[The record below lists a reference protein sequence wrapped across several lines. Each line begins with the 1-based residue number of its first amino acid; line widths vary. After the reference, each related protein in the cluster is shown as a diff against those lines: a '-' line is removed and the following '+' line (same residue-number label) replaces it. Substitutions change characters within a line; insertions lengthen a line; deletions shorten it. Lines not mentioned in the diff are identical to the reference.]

1 MTLFEQSGTWRPE
14 DRAAQQVRGLT
25 FEMPPGVAAFR
36 VGLEFDG
43 SRAGALDLGCEG
55 PDGWVGW
62 SGGERSSVVISE
74 EWSTPGYLPTPV
86 SAGEWHVVLGL
97 HQVPAAGVDYR
108 VVVTRATAA
117 DVAAERRA
125 QPAAPP
131 VPERSPG
138 RDLPAVDGM
147 RWLAADFHAHTLHSD
162 GALSIDELAALAV
175 SRGLDVLAVTDHNT
189 TSHHAHLTQV
199 GERYGIT
206 LVPGQEVTTDRGHA
220 NAFGDI
226 GFVDFRRPGRQWQRD
241 VAERG
246 GILSVNHPLGG
257 DCCWRMEL
265 DGPTA
270 VAEVWHSSWHALPV
284 LRHWGGPLAW
294 WLSWGKDTV
303 PIGGSDFHREGS
315 DALPGSPT
323 TWVLC
328 EGDDVLGGV
337 AAGRTAVGVDP
348 QGPVL
353 LRVGDELMALG
364 ADGALLSGF
373 EEGRRRIVG
382 DRVVMPAAPG
392 PWWLEDDHRCVLA
405 LCV

>member
-189 TSHHAHLTQV
+189 TSHHAHLAEV

-257 DCCWRMEL
+257 DNCWRMEL
-265 DGPTA
+265 DEPTA

-284 LRHWGGPLAW
+284 LRNWGGPLAW

-337 AAGRTAVGVDP
+337 AAGHTAIGADP

-373 EEGRRRIVG
+373 EKGRRRIVG

-405 LCV
+405 LSV